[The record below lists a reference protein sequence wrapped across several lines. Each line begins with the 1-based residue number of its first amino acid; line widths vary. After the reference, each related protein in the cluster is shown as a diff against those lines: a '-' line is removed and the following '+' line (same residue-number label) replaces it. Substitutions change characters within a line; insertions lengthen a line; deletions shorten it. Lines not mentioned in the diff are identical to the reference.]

1 MINMTFH
8 QELGCAKTHTI
19 KNFKDKAAI
28 KTALPIIDLIDCI
41 KPGVVDYTQVV
52 DKPDS
57 TDEVTFVFFNI
68 NIRPFY
74 NTQYA
79 ISDQFTICNMQ
90 YQENLENAKYAIS
103 CGRKIGAPVFALPE
117 DIVEVII
124 IMKMRR
130 RIGMMMM
137 MMLIS
142 HRLIEEKGD

>member
-1 MINMTFH
+1 MTFH
-8 QELGCAKTHTI
+8 QETECEKTHTI

-52 DKPDS
+52 NKPNN
-57 TDEVTFVFFNI
+57 TDEVIFCNLQCK
-68 NIRPFY
+68 Y
-74 NTQYA
+74 QYQYENTM
-79 ISDQFTICNMQ
+79 NMQ

-124 IMKMRR
+124 MMRIRMMMTTTTAMMRR
-130 RIGMMMM
+130 RIDIMMMM
-137 MMLIS
+137 GM
-142 HRLIEEKGD
+142 RLRL